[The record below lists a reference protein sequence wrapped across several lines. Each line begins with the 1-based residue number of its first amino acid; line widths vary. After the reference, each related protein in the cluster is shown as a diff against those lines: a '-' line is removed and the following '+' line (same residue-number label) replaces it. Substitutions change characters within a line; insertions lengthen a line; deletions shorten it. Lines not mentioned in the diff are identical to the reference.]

1 MNIYQGYNAYVTYL
15 AVRQHFTSDYD
26 YFKYNGKVKANQDS
40 FLKRRDKF
48 FFAKIDKKYD
58 KKELLYFFV
67 SNFVDHEDVWSGN
80 LVSDKSEHIFNEWKK
95 RIQSLA
101 YNFKEQCETLF
112 DEQFDEVFEV
122 QEYSHP
128 LLLRKFMQR
137 EVQPETMVIL
147 DDVLGYIKRWD
158 KDIDEEIIWPKIKQQ
173 IVNYKPFMSY
183 DKDRYKN
190 ILKKVVLSR

>member
-15 AVRQHFTSDYD
+15 AIRQHFTSDYD

-101 YNFKEQCETLF
+101 YNFKGQCEFLF
-112 DEQFDEVFEV
+112 EDKFDEVFEV

-158 KDIDEEIIWPKIKQQ
+158 KEIDEEIIWPKIKQQ

-183 DKDRYKN
+183 DKDKYKN

>member
-1 MNIYQGYNAYVTYL
+1 
-15 AVRQHFTSDYD
+15 
-26 YFKYNGKVKANQDS
+26 
-40 FLKRRDKF
+40 
-48 FFAKIDKKYD
+48 
-58 KKELLYFFV
+58 
-67 SNFVDHEDVWSGN
+67 
-80 LVSDKSEHIFNEWKK
+80 
-95 RIQSLA
+95 
-101 YNFKEQCETLF
+101 
-112 DEQFDEVFEV
+112 
-122 QEYSHP
+122 
-128 LLLRKFMQR
+128 MQR